1 MVTIE
6 ADHIQLF
13 MLIPVLINPDFYR
26 MLDPDE
32 PIDQQYIQRIVDGV
46 QIASHPLPE
55 LNQPLFL
62 TEDFKAVF
70 RPTGLDL
77 NHVNP
82 QQSVQAIIPSM
93 NIVVQLGWSFELM
106 CNLGLLILELDM
118 PLHTPMSQL
127 NDLIDIAQHD
137 MFEWDLNDGGWLL
150 PHHSITQ
157 MLDVPPNE
165 ALSLARIVRAFEKL
179 LEVKCIIKAQNPV
192 VAFLLQMNIQ
202 GGDHFA
208 QAADDFGEYLLTNR
222 YQVLS
227 RLLGYHANQQPFI
240 GPNWRCAQNLDSG
253 AWFEWLPPLH
263 RDTPLGQHRFAAGAT
278 YTTSMHRRRAAR
290 RVFKICT
297 MEYIAARLMAH
308 HFASNGEARRLRYA
322 IQSVCQDQQRNRAMY
337 NDILVKLARLEARF
351 ILLNTNITNPDW
363 VLDNPVG
370 EGTHF
375 IDMMRY
381 IADAYGTERHIRA
394 LRQQLDLFNQM
405 IDRCL

>member
-1 MVTIE
+1 MVATE
-6 ADHIQLF
+6 ASNIQLF
-13 MLIPVLINPDFYR
+13 MLIPVLIDTDFYR

-32 PIDQQYIQRIVDGV
+32 PVDQHYIQQIVDGV
-46 QIASHPLPE
+46 FIDSHPLPE
-55 LNQPLFL
+55 LHQPLFL

-93 NIVVQLGWSFELM
+93 NIVVQVGWSFELM
-106 CNLGLLILELDM
+106 CNLGLLILEIDM

-137 MFEWDLNDGGWLL
+137 MFEWDLHNGGWLL
-150 PHHSITQ
+150 PHQSITQ

-165 ALSLARIVRAFEKL
+165 ALSLARIVKAFEKL
-179 LEVKCIIKAQNPV
+179 LQVQCIIKAQNPV
-192 VAFLLQMNIQ
+192 VAFLLQMNIK
-202 GGDHFA
+202 GGDHFS
-208 QAADDFGEYLLTNR
+208 QAVENLGEHLLGNR

-227 RLLGYHANQQPFI
+227 RLLGYHENQQAFV
-240 GPNWRCAQNLDSG
+240 GPNWRCSQNLDSG
-253 AWFEWLPPLH
+253 AWFEWFPPQH
-263 RDTPLGQHRFAAGAT
+263 RDMPLGQYRLAAGTT

-308 HFASNGEARRLRYA
+308 HFASNGETRRLRYA
-322 IQSVCQDQQRNRAMY
+322 IQSVCQDQQRSKALY

-351 ILLNTNITNPDW
+351 MLLNTNITNPDW
-363 VLDNPVG
+363 VLDNPFG

-375 IDMMRY
+375 IEMMRY
-381 IADAYGTERHIRA
+381 IANAYGTERHVRA